1 MTFSVAD
8 VDMRPQFGSLAR
20 STTTA
25 LIVFCLVGCGPQDD
39 APKASHFEHDHI
51 VAAHWPSDLADAAVK
66 IRERL
71 VWIDTGEAP
80 EHHAEDDDDHH
91 DHDDHHDE
99 HDQKHDPVTEIFDL
113 VSWVPEVAAD
123 TNLSEADWLPLYHA
137 AESLMVNLRAANEGL
152 SSENRSQLESFC
164 ELIEETSE
172 KIPELIANLQVTSP

>member
-1 MTFSVAD
+1 M
-8 VDMRPQFGSLAR
+8 PKLLA
-20 STTTA
+20 SSATLLVG
-25 LIVFCLVGCGPQDD
+25 LIFGCGPQDD

-51 VAAHWPSDLADAAVK
+51 VASHWPSDLADAAVK

-71 VWIDTGEAP
+71 VWIDTGEVP

-91 DHDDHHDE
+91 DHDEHDHDE
-99 HDQKHDPVTEIFDL
+99 KHDPETEIFDL

-164 ELIEETSE
+164 QLIDETSK
-172 KIPELIANLQVTSP
+172 KIPERIASLQVTSP